1 MSNFQESGI
10 NFKFQS
16 PKWNVV
22 KYDEHLAHKKVS
34 NALQPTKAVDF
45 LGIHDNRQL
54 FLVEVKNYRGHTHD
68 AETQEVLQAKGEEL
82 MRRIAVKVR
91 DTIATVTNSAR
102 FSTNDEDFFT
112 RINQLLLDNQKKI
125 VIIACIEL
133 DIAGEKEHKARMSV
147 WMQKLKQKLAWLHA
161 AKISINPNVFYGDV
175 NLDGDVDL
183 ADAVLLNKA
192 VAGSVTLNQ
201 QAALNADCN
210 NDGKRSAD
218 DSMVLLKFLVHL
230 VNDLPAA
237 N

>member
-161 AKISINPNVFYGDV
+161 AKISINPIENIS
-175 NLDGDVDL
+175 
-183 ADAVLLNKA
+183 AVLPDTEISRQTLVTF
-192 VAGSVTLNQ
+192 VAGLLLVRLFLFCGFPKSKPRSN
-201 QAALNADCN
+201 
-210 NDGKRSAD
+210 KRPGLILFPLSFLTE
-218 DSMVLLKFLVHL
+218 VLRDEL
-230 VNDLPAA
+230 
-237 N
+237 

>member
-147 WMQKLKQKLAWLHA
+147 WMQKLS
-161 AKISINPNVFYGDV
+161 KISGITSKNGRNDAKRLNIRVVTVSNDDKPKNRETQRKA
-175 NLDGDVDL
+175 DL
-183 ADAVLLNKA
+183 
-192 VAGSVTLNQ
+192 
-201 QAALNADCN
+201 
-210 NDGKRSAD
+210 RRR
-218 DSMVLLKFLVHL
+218 MVCKS
-230 VNDLPAA
+230 LPVKE
-237 N
+237 